1 MRIRREFVNGA
12 SGIYEVGLKIFCVM
26 VLMCHVACL
35 IVVGHTER
43 VSLQSGV
50 WVMMGVG
57 L

>member
-1 MRIRREFVNGA
+1 MKFC
-12 SGIYEVGLKIFCVM
+12 LKIFCGM
-26 VLMCHVACL
+26 ALMCHASCL

>member
-1 MRIRREFVNGA
+1 MNGA
-12 SGIYEVGLKIFCVM
+12 IGIYEVCLKIFCGM
-26 VLMCHVACL
+26 ALMCHAACL
-35 IVVGHTER
+35 IGVGHTLR